1 MMKNM
6 GNWSRLEK
14 GNGMGLHQTADEDT
28 EGEQETGSKTQVT
41 GSRKLDTRHRTQGNI
56 TLASQTSDKDTQ
68 GTQETRN
75 RIQDSGHMIQ
85 DTGHWTLDSG
95 HRAVDTG
102 HRARHLN
109 GLGSLLQQI
118 ADEYVSG
125 VGVVWRNSG

>member
-14 GNGMGLHQTADEDT
+14 GNGMGLHQTAADEDT

-56 TLASQTSDKDTQ
+56 ASQTSDKDTQ

-85 DTGHWTLDSG
+85 DTGQWIQDTAQWT
-95 HRAVDTG
+95 VDTVDSG

-118 ADEYVSG
+118 ADGGLGLVC
-125 VGVVWRNSG
+125 